1 VVGQPLNLNVRSLEP
16 FAMNFEDILKLLGSV
31 AISFGGGAVIVVAL
45 SGWLADLWAKRILQ
59 HEDAS
64 LKEKIEDL
72 RHELGLAKSSYDHY
86 LDLILEYYRVFFR
99 HYRSCQRADSADAH
113 RQPDGKITFTKDEFL
128 SDLDTFL
135 VDWAA
140 QEGKIRLLLP
150 SRILALHTEAVD
162 CFNRFK
168 RAIDDFCED
177 EESHIE
183 KKEAFL
189 AVHDVKSRMEE
200 SLREFLRTEK
210 LLK

>member
-1 VVGQPLNLNVRSLEP
+1 
-16 FAMNFEDILKLLGSV
+16 MNFEDILKLLGSV
-31 AISFGGGAVIVVAL
+31 AISFGGGAVIIIAL

-59 HEDAS
+59 REDAS

-72 RHELGLAKSSYDHY
+72 RHELGLAKSSCDHY

-99 HYRSCQRADSADAH
+99 HYRSCQRAANADAH
-113 RQPDGKITFTKDEFL
+113 RQPDGQITFTKDEFL

-150 SRILALHTEAVD
+150 SSILALHIEAVD
-162 CFNRFK
+162 CFNLFK
-168 RAIDDFCED
+168 RAIDDFCKD
-177 EESHIE
+177 EKSRSE

-189 AVHDVKSRMEE
+189 AVHDVKSRMEK